1 MQVILL
7 ERIEKLGQM
16 GEVVRVKEG
25 YARNYLL
32 PQGKARR
39 ATDEN
44 IAMFEERRAQLEAA
58 NLDRRQ
64 DAEAVAAKLNGEV
77 CVMLRQA
84 SEGGQLYGSVN
95 ARDIAVA
102 VSEAGFTVERRQ
114 VVLDGAIKTVGLHPV
129 RLTLHPEVAVIVTI
143 NVARSEVE
151 AASQAEREAEA
162 DLGLDAETAEAF
174 FDKPE
179 EVLAEEAERVDEET
193 TEAAAPTPESGG
205 EVADNAAPTVETATE
220 QEEQPKG

>member
-1 MQVILL
+1 MQIILL
-7 ERIEKLGQM
+7 ERMEKLGQM

-39 ATDEN
+39 ATEEN
-44 IAMFEERRAQLEAA
+44 IAMFDERRAQLEAA

-64 DAEAVAAKLNGEV
+64 DAEAVAKKLDGEV

-114 VVLDGAIKTVGLHPV
+114 VVLDDAIKTVGLHPV
-129 RLTLHPEVAVIVTI
+129 RLTLHPEVAVTVTI
-143 NVARSEVE
+143 NVARSELE
-151 AASQAEREAEA
+151 AASQAERE
-162 DLGLDAETAEAF
+162 AETAEAF

-179 EVLAEEAERVDEET
+179 EVLADAAERVDEET
-193 TEAAAPTPESGG
+193 TEAAAPTPESEG
-205 EVADNAAPTVETATE
+205 ETADNTAPTVGMATE
-220 QEEQPKG
+220 QEEQPEG

>member
-1 MQVILL
+1 MQIILL

-39 ATDEN
+39 ATAEN
-44 IAMFEERRAQLEAA
+44 IAMFEERRAQLEAT
-58 NLDRRQ
+58 NLDGRQ
-64 DAEAVAAKLNGEV
+64 DADAVAAKLDGEV

-95 ARDIAVA
+95 ARDIATA
-102 VSEAGFTVERRQ
+102 VSEAGFSVERRQ
-114 VVLDGAIKTVGLHPV
+114 VILDGTIKTVGLHPV
-129 RLTLHPEVAVIVTI
+129 RLALHPEVAVTVTV

-162 DLGLDAETAEAF
+162 AVGLDAETAEAF

-179 EVLAEEAERVDEET
+179 EALAEEAERAGEEAADAPPEPEIDSEDADT
-193 TEAAAPTPESGG
+193 AAPTAE
-205 EVADNAAPTVETATE
+205 AASE
-220 QEEQPKG
+220 QEEQPEG

>member
-1 MQVILL
+1 MQIILL

-39 ATDEN
+39 ATEEN

-64 DAEAVAAKLNGEV
+64 DAEAVAAKLDGVV

-95 ARDIAVA
+95 ARDVAEAVTG
-102 VSEAGFTVERRQ
+102 AGFTVERKQ
-114 VVLDGAIKTVGLHPV
+114 VILDGAIKTVGLHPV
-129 RLTLHPEVAVIVTI
+129 RLTLHPEVGVTVTV

-151 AASQAEREAEA
+151 AERA
-162 DLGLDAETAEAF
+162 G
-174 FDKPE
+174 
-179 EVLAEEAERVDEET
+179 EEA
-193 TEAAAPTPESGG
+193 PEVSTKASARDG
-205 EVADNAAPTVETATE
+205 EVADDTARTVDAATE
-220 QEEQPKG
+220 QEDQPGLRPAPGEG